1 MNRLQTEQQ
10 KTSSVGVRIIKV
22 YPAILLLIILLIVF
36 SVIFPN
42 RFLTVMNL
50 TSILG
55 QFVTIIL
62 FALGPS
68 MVATIGSLDLT
79 YVGIWMLG
87 GMLVWH
93 LTPSLGLLAIFIY
106 PLLGLATGL
115 LVGIIQVKA
124 KIPSFILTLSLLAAY
139 CGLTSI
145 LSGGYPRIVRGY
157 EFLTAQL
164 VPYIPTALLW
174 TIPLIIIAIYIM
186 KSTKIGIYLYA
197 IGSNEEG
204 ARLAGINV
212 DRYKILTFS
221 MSGLLTGIGSVIQF
235 QHLGGSVPLALNLN
249 TMTLPLVAIVFG
261 GTLLTGG
268 SGGPDRTV
276 YGTLAFVVLY
286 RGLNLSLLAPE
297 ILQLIVGLLLVISIV
312 VASRGLRGISI
323 T

>member
-1 MNRLQTEQQ
+1 
-10 KTSSVGVRIIKV
+10 
-22 YPAILLLIILLIVF
+22 
-36 SVIFPN
+36 
-42 RFLTVMNL
+42 
-50 TSILG
+50 
-55 QFVTIIL
+55 
-62 FALGPS
+62 
-68 MVATIGSLDLT
+68 
-79 YVGIWMLG
+79 
-87 GMLVWH
+87 
-93 LTPSLGLLAIFIY
+93 
-106 PLLGLATGL
+106 
-115 LVGIIQVKA
+115 
-124 KIPSFILTLSLLAAY
+124 ILTLSLFAAY

-221 MSGLLTGIGSVIQF
+221 MSGLLTGIGSIIQF